1 MDREPEQHEVSD
13 AEADQLVESGEW
25 LFDTDLHDFMRQ
37 ATERLDPT
45 WRNLSMNWEDLSWP
59 NGALSGFNDAVSAH
73 FEHLAIYDTRQSG
86 NPWQI
91 EKRVGRY
98 AVFKVSEAIKD
109 SMLNFATIAVL
120 VAAPPPAWGLALG
133 VAASSYDLVRKLC
146 KLYISLED
154 ETERAVFTAVCKL
167 STDAKIVDEKAREE
181 ERFADA
187 LGTELPTQDDIVKE
201 LNSIPEADVK
211 RAIGDMIAK
220 QALVMTTGGRI
231 MVG

>member
-1 MDREPEQHEVSD
+1 MSRERGQQAVS
-13 AEADQLVESGEW
+13 AVEADHLVESGEW

-45 WRNLSMNWEDLSWP
+45 WRNLSMNWEDLTWP
-59 NGALSGFNDAVSAH
+59 NGALEAFNDAIIDH
-73 FEHLAIYDTRQSG
+73 FEHLTIQDTGQSS

-167 STDAKIVDEKAREE
+167 STAAKIVDEKAHEE

-187 LGTELPTQDDIVKE
+187 LGTELPTQEDIVKE
-201 LNSIPEADVK
+201 LKDIPASDVK
-211 RAIGDMIAK
+211 RAIGDMIGK
-220 QALVMTTGGRI
+220 QALVVTTDGRI
-231 MVG
+231 KVG

>member
-1 MDREPEQHEVSD
+1 MHRDREPRAISA
-13 AEADQLVESGEW
+13 AEANELVEAGGW

-37 ATERLDPT
+37 ATERLDPS
-45 WRNLSMNWEDLSWP
+45 WRNLPMNWEDLTWP
-59 NGALSGFNDAVSAH
+59 NGAAEAFNDAIVDH
-73 FEHLAIYDTRQSG
+73 FEHLTIQDSGQSS

-91 EKRVGRY
+91 EKRVGRH
-98 AVFKVSEAIKD
+98 AVFKVSEAVKD
-109 SMLNFATIAVL
+109 SILNLATIAVL

-154 ETERAVFTAVCKL
+154 ETERMVFTAVCKL

-187 LGTELPTQDDIVKE
+187 LGTELSTQDEIVKE
-201 LNSIPEADVK
+201 LKDIPEADVK
-211 RAIGDMIAK
+211 RAIGDMIGK
-220 QALVMTTGGRI
+220 QALVVTKGGRI
-231 MVG
+231 KVG